1 MMMNSSSTE
10 SITSLVETV
19 KGRKVIIWEKY
30 VRPETQRAP
39 PVLLERDLVM
49 MINNNEDY
57 GKKGTVLSVRKNH
70 VIFESLKTGIRFK
83 VRKINLI
90 KLGSITA
97 THILYTKPNPL
108 KLLQLRRQELRKL
121 RIMAEQKEKEDGLLV
136 I

>member
-1 MMMNSSSTE
+1 MMTNSCT
-10 SITSLVETV
+10 LVETI
-19 KGRKVIIWEKY
+19 KCKKVIIWEKY
-30 VRPETQRAP
+30 FHPKAQTAP
-39 PVLLERDLVM
+39 SAFSEMDLVE
-49 MINNNEDY
+49 MINNEE
-57 GKKGTVLSVRKNH
+57 GKKGTVLSVRKKH

>member
-57 GKKGTVLSVRKNH
+57 GKKGTVLSVRKKH
-70 VIFESLKTGIRFK
+70 VIFDSLKTGIRFK

-90 KLGSITA
+90 KLGSIKT

-108 KLLQLRRQELRKL
+108 KLLQLRRQVLRKV
-121 RIMAEQKEKEDGLLV
+121 RMMNKKKSKDDGLF